1 MVSRTFQSSWFDKW
15 KWLHY
20 SAPLDVAFCHTCVT
34 AIKTGK
40 MKVSGNVPDS
50 TFLSGGFSNWKDGSR
65 CFNNHGCTKLLLRLW
80 SHYPNYRRC
89 RGNAVISTCC
99 IKARQPAVHS
109 EGGTKY
115 SFLGETGYSFSW
127 RWG

>member
-40 MKVSGNVPDS
+40 MKVSGNVQDS
-50 TFLSGGFSNWKDGSR
+50 TFLSGGFSVLFCIICK
-65 CFNNHGCTKLLLRLW
+65 HKVLLLYSLPCMYYCTFVLG
-80 SHYPNYRRC
+80 STFTGKNYGIHKLIQNFLSVC
-89 RGNAVISTCC
+89 TIHACSC
-99 IKARQPAVHS
+99 IESLYGIPKM
-109 EGGTKY
+109 
-115 SFLGETGYSFSW
+115 
-127 RWG
+127 